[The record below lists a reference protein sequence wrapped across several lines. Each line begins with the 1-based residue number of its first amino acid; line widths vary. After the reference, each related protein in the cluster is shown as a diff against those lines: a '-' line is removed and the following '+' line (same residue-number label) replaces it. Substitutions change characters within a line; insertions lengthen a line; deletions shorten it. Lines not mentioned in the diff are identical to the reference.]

1 MQIRVSCEELKNIA
15 GKILSVIDRKS
26 TRPILTYALLTA
38 KDGKVQLEVTDL
50 EISTRLLIR
59 AQTTEEGSCC
69 INAKNFYDILKE
81 LPNKDID
88 LIVDPNRNELLV
100 NCENIHYSLLV
111 TKKDDFPTLLFD
123 SDGDKFSIN
132 TDDMLNI
139 ISKTSHAISNDD
151 TRMFLNGI
159 FLQQL
164 DSKLRAVATDGFR
177 LSLVD
182 LELDESRSIVPLVDG
197 VIIPKKGVYELKKM
211 CESLPGETINLSL
224 NSSFLYISG
233 LEQYFLSIR
242 LISRD
247 YPQYQTVIPTKTSYK
262 FSVERNVFL
271 ESIRRISIMS
281 NEKTN
286 GIKIK
291 IGEDKMNITAN
302 HQSLGHAVEDLD
314 INYRDKDIN
323 VGFNAKYLLETIQT
337 FPDGDIDIELNNEL
351 SPIVIKSPNANNYLS
366 IVMPLRL

>member
-123 SDGDKFSIN
+123 SDGDQFSIN

-211 CESLPGETINLSL
+211 
-224 NSSFLYISG
+224 
-233 LEQYFLSIR
+233 
-242 LISRD
+242 
-247 YPQYQTVIPTKTSYK
+247 
-262 FSVERNVFL
+262 
-271 ESIRRISIMS
+271 
-281 NEKTN
+281 
-286 GIKIK
+286 
-291 IGEDKMNITAN
+291 
-302 HQSLGHAVEDLD
+302 
-314 INYRDKDIN
+314 
-323 VGFNAKYLLETIQT
+323 
-337 FPDGDIDIELNNEL
+337 
-351 SPIVIKSPNANNYLS
+351 
-366 IVMPLRL
+366 